1 MALGISAAPSV
12 QVSNY
17 VFRAEEMP
25 DDVAEQVE
33 TLLHF

>member
-1 MALGISAAPSV
+1 MALGISAAPSEK
-12 QVSNY
+12 VSYY
-17 VFRAEEMP
+17 VFRAVEMP